1 MATQVAYR
9 GQVLHLMAADST
21 DLIWSLE
28 TRMVLAQPD
37 QRYASCITGEGAG
50 ERYVADLIYTYFPL
64 E

>member
-1 MATQVAYR
+1 
-9 GQVLHLMAADST
+9 MAADST

-37 QRYASCITGEGAG
+37 QRYAACITGEGAG